1 MSVSSVL
8 IVGCGDIGSRVARLL
23 IACQYR
29 VYGVRRTLSDLPE
42 GVLGVAADVSTAAL
56 PTTWPQ
62 EPLDYVVY
70 CVAASQHDEAG
81 YRAAYVEGVRNT
93 LAWLQASGQHPKR
106 LFFVSSSGVYGQQ
119 SGEWVDEQSP
129 TEPSSYTGQ
138 LMLEAERLAQG
149 SEIPATVVRLTGI
162 YGPGRERMIEQVKK
176 GCQAAAGGSVYGNR
190 IHADDAAG
198 LLAFLIQADAT
209 GAALEPCYIG
219 VDDCPATLAELID
232 WLRGYLQISH
242 TSDQAAMRR
251 TGSKRCSNARA
262 RALGWAPQYPSFREG
277 YAALLNGRG

>member
-23 IACQYR
+23 LACQYR

-56 PTTWPQ
+56 PATWPK

-93 LAWLQASGQHPKR
+93 LAWLQASGQCPKR

-149 SEIPATVVRLTGI
+149 SEVPATVVRLTGI

-219 VDDCPATLAELID
+219 VDDCPATLAELIE

-277 YAALLNGRG
+277 YAALLSGRG

>member
-93 LAWLQASGQHPKR
+93 LAWLQASGQRPKR

-198 LLAFLIQADAT
+198 LLAFLIRADAT